1 MMLKLLLFLSVKKL
15 KKGLLWVTGICVV
28 LYAGICGYFYFSQ
41 EHLIFPGTKV
51 EPGHRYTFYLPN
63 HEFNIKTYDGQTL
76 DGYLFKTADKQS
88 KGLIF
93 ILHGNAGNVQRW
105 SRSVVNYAN
114 LGYDAFV
121 LDYPGYG
128 KSTGKLHSL
137 DQLFKGVQ
145 TAYDSL
151 KHYYPEN
158 RITILGY
165 SIGTGPAAWLAANNH
180 PTKLLLLAPYYSLD
194 DLAFRDYP
202 FLPDFILK
210 YQINTYQY
218 IQHVSA
224 PVTIFHGDEDEVVYY
239 GSSLKLKPYLK
250 KGDTLIT
257 LKGQKHEHF
266 DDNPVY
272 INDLKGILH

>member
-1 MMLKLLLFLSVKKL
+1 MKKIRKSL
-15 KKGLLWVTGICVV
+15 IWLIGICVV
-28 LYAGICGYFYFSQ
+28 LYVGVCCFFYFCQ
-41 EHLIFPGTKV
+41 EHFIFHGTKV
-51 EPGHRYTFYLPN
+51 GAAYHYTFYLPN
-63 HEFNIKTYDGQTL
+63 REYSIKTNDSQTL
-76 DGYLFKTADKQS
+76 DGYLFKTADKQP

-114 LGYDAFV
+114 WGYDSFV
-121 LDYPGYG
+121 LDYPGFG
-128 KSTGKLHSL
+128 KSTGKIYSL
-137 DQLFKGVQ
+137 DQLFNGVQ
-145 TAYDSL
+145 AAYDSL

-158 RITILGY
+158 RITVLGY

-180 PTKLLLLAPYYSLD
+180 PAKLLLLAPYYSLA

-202 FLPDFILK
+202 FLPHFILK

-218 IQHVSA
+218 IQHISA
-224 PVTIFHGDEDEVVYY
+224 PVTIFHGDEDEVIYY

-257 LKGQKHEHF
+257 LKGQKHERF
-266 DDNPVY
+266 DDNTVY
-272 INDLKGILH
+272 INDLKRILH